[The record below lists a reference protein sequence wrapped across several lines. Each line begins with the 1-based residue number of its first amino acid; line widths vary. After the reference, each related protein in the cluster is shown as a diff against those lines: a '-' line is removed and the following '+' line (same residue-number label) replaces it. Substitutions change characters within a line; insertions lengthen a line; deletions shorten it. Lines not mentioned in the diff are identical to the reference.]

1 MNRVELFLRISFSS
15 IIFLIVLLY
24 FVVIDLC
31 DSFIYS
37 KLFGKMIVKAQKQLQ
52 KVDRYLSIMFKNLK
66 PRKTICINI

>member
-52 KVDRYLSIMFKNLK
+52 KV
-66 PRKTICINI
+66 